1 MYVETQRL
9 RRLVDD
15 LRTLSLTD
23 AGELRMERQ
32 AIPPRMLLERLSTVY
47 RQRAEEKKVALT
59 MQVEPNVPD
68 VHVDQDR
75 LAQVLGNLVD
85 NALRYTPPGGEIT
98 LGARAQGA
106 ATLLTVQDTGAGI
119 PPEHLAHVFDRFYRG
134 DSARTR
140 DGGESGLG
148 LAIAKAI
155 VEAHGGTIS
164 VDSTLDAGTTFTIA
178 LD

>member
-23 AGELRMERQ
+23 AGELHMECQ
-32 AIPPRMLLERLSTVY
+32 AIPPQMLLERLAAVY
-47 RQRAEEKKVALT
+47 RQRAGEKEIALT
-59 MQVEPNVPD
+59 IQVEPNVPD

-75 LAQVLGNLVD
+75 LTQVLSNLID

-98 LGARAQGA
+98 LGALAQDDV
-106 ATLLTVQDTGAGI
+106 TLITVQDTGVGI
-119 PPEHLAHVFDRFYRG
+119 PPQHLPHVFDRFYRG
-134 DSARTR
+134 DSARSR

-155 VEAHGGTIS
+155 IEAHGGTIS
-164 VDSTLDAGTTFTIA
+164 VDSTPGAGTTFTIA